1 MKKLKLPNTFVLL
14 LSILAL
20 IALATWLVPGGKY
33 DTHLVNGKQLI
44 DPASFHY
51 VESKPQGPA
60 DFLMAPVKGFAEAG
74 LIIGFV
80 LLTGGAFNVLHKTDA
95 VDAMI
100 KSIARAHARSKLVR
114 AGLIPLFV
122 TLFSIGGATFG
133 MNEEAIPFILI
144 FVPLALALGYDS
156 IVGVSIPFIGS
167 QVGFA
172 AAFLNPFNVGIAQG
186 IAGVP
191 LFSGMG
197 YRVIVWCV
205 ATAATIV
212 FLMWYA
218 ARVKR
223 HPEKSPT
230 FILDQEKRSEG
241 AIDFSSF
248 EGMTLRHKLV
258 LWVFAAALGGMVFGV
273 VKFGWFIE
281 EIGALFLA
289 MTIVVALIG
298 RLSSDEAVAA
308 FVQGSKD
315 LVGTGLVIALA
326 RGTMVLAREAHIID
340 TMLHGLMP
348 LVASSTPVFAA
359 QKMFLIQSVIN
370 FFIHSGSGQAA
381 LTMPIMAPLADLV
394 GVTRQTAILAF
405 QFGEFTTPMIPT
417 SGITVGVLA
426 LARIP
431 WLTWARWMVPLQ
443 LIYLVLALALLV
455 PPCLMNW

>member
-1 MKKLKLPNTFVLL
+1 MKKLKLPNTFILL
-14 LSILAL
+14 LMILAL

-44 DPASFHY
+44 NPDSFHY
-51 VESKPQGPA
+51 IEGKPQGLA
-60 DFLMAPVKGFAEAG
+60 AFLMAPIKGFAEAG
-74 LIIGFV
+74 LIIGFI
-80 LLTGGAFNVLHKTDA
+80 LLTGGAFNVLHKTEA

-100 KSIARAHARSKLVR
+100 KSIARAHSRSRLVR
-114 AGLIPLFV
+114 VGVIPLFV
-122 TLFSIGGATFG
+122 TLFSLGGATFG

-144 FVPLALALGYDS
+144 FVPLALALGYDT
-156 IVGVSIPFIGS
+156 IVGVSIPFVGS
-167 QVGFA
+167 QVGFS
-172 AAFLNPFNVGIAQG
+172 AAFLNPFNVGIAQS

-197 YRVIVWCV
+197 YRVIVWFI
-205 ATAATIV
+205 ATAVTIA

-218 ARVKR
+218 ARIKR
-223 HPEKSPT
+223 NPEKSPT
-230 FILDQEKRSEG
+230 YLLDQEKRAEG
-241 AIDFSSF
+241 SIDFGSF
-248 EGMTLRHKLV
+248 EGMTGRHKLV
-258 LWVFAAALGGMVFGV
+258 LWVFAATLGGMVFGV

-289 MTIVVALIG
+289 MTVVVALIG
-298 RLSSDEAVAA
+298 RLSSDDAVAA

-315 LVGTGLVIALA
+315 LVGTALVIALA
-326 RGTMVLAREAHIID
+326 RATMVLARDAQIID

-348 LVASSTPVFAA
+348 LVASSSPVFSA
-359 QKMFLIQSVIN
+359 QKMFLIQTVIN

-394 GVTRQTAILAF
+394 GVSRQTAILAF

-431 WLTWARWMVPLQ
+431 WLTWAKWMIPLQ
-443 LIYLVLALALLV
+443 LIYLVLALVLLV
-455 PPCLMNW
+455 PPSLMNW